1 MHSVIDIKSWV
12 ESANQAQT
20 DFPIQNL
27 PYGVFEAGGY
37 TSIGAAIGDFIL
49 DLRACAQVGLLD
61 GLTPAATEACTAESL
76 NPLLALGPDEWS
88 SLRAHVAELLKAGST
103 GRGQVEPLLVA
114 QEGAVMRLPVT
125 IGDYTDFF
133 TSIYHATNVGNLFRP
148 GNPLGTNYKYL
159 PVGYHG
165 RASSVVV
172 SGTPVRRPSGQIS
185 SVDAPQFGPSRAL
198 DYELEV
204 AAVVGVGNHLGE
216 PVPIAK
222 AHSHIFGLCLLNDW
236 SARDIQM
243 WESQPL
249 GPFLAK
255 SFATTL
261 SPWVVP
267 LPALEPFRVPAF
279 VRSAGDPPPLP
290 YLYSAED
297 QARGGIDLT
306 VEAWL
311 ASRRMR
317 ESAIEPMRISRGN
330 FRDTY
335 WTIAQMLTHHTSN
348 GCNLRPGDLFASG
361 TLSGPT
367 PESLACLLERT
378 RRGAEPFQLP
388 SGEERTYLED
398 GDEVILRGYCERE
411 GCPRI
416 GFGECRGIVTAAT

>member
-1 MHSVIDIKSWV
+1 MIDIKSWV
-12 ESANQAQT
+12 ESANQPQT

-27 PYGVFEAGGY
+27 AYGVFETGEY
-37 TSIGAAIGDFIL
+37 LRIGVAIGDFIL
-49 DLRACAQVGLLD
+49 DLRACARDGLLS
-61 GLTPAATEACTAESL
+61 GLTPETTQACAADSL
-76 NPLLALGPDEWS
+76 NQLLALGPHAWS
-88 SLRAHVAELLKAGST
+88 SLRARVTELLAIGSIW
-103 GRGQVEPLLVA
+103 RDQVGPLLVPQA
-114 QEGAVMRLPVT
+114 GAVMRLPVV

-148 GNPLGTNYKYL
+148 GNPLGPNYKYL

-172 SGTPVRRPSGQIS
+172 SGTPVRRPSGQTCAGDS
-185 SVDAPQFGPSRAL
+185 PQFGPSRAL
-198 DYELEV
+198 DYEVEV
-204 AAVVGVGNHLGE
+204 SAMVGVGNRLGE

-222 AHSHIFGLCLLNDW
+222 ARSHIFGLCLLNDW

-267 LPALEPFRVPAF
+267 LAALDPFRVPAF
-279 VRSAGDPPPLP
+279 ARAEGDPLPPP
-290 YLYSAED
+290 HLYSTED

-311 ASRRMR
+311 TSRRMR
-317 ESAIEPMRISRGN
+317 ESAIEPMRITRGN

-335 WTIAQMLTHHTSN
+335 WTIAQMLAHHTSN
-348 GCNLRPGDLFASG
+348 GCNLRPGDVFASG
-361 TLSGPT
+361 TLSGAT

-378 RRGAEPFQLP
+378 RRGAQPFQLP

-411 GCPRI
+411 GCVRI

>member
-1 MHSVIDIKSWV
+1 MTNLKSWV
-12 ESANQAQT
+12 ESATQAQT

-27 PYGVFEAGGY
+27 PYGVFEAGERA
-37 TSIGAAIGDFIL
+37 SIGVAIGDFIL
-49 DLRACAQVGLLD
+49 DLRACERDGLLNN
-61 GLTPAATEACTAESL
+61 LTPEAAQACAADSL
-76 NPLLALGPDEWS
+76 NALLALGPDQWS
-88 SLRAHVAELLKAGST
+88 SLRARVTELLTAGSIW
-103 GRGQVEPLLVA
+103 REQAEPFLVP
-114 QEGAVMRLPVT
+114 QEGVVMLLPVA

-133 TSIYHATNVGNLFRP
+133 TSIYHATNVDNLFRP
-148 GNPLGTNYKYL
+148 GNPLGPNYKYL

-172 SGTPVRRPSGQIS
+172 SGTTVRRPFGQTS
-185 SVDAPQFGPSRAL
+185 AGDAPQFGPSRAL

-204 AAVVGVGNHLGE
+204 AAVVGVGNQLGE
-216 PVPIAK
+216 PVPITRAS
-222 AHSHIFGLCLLNDW
+222 SHIFGLCLLNDW

-267 LPALEPFRVPAF
+267 LAAIEPFRVPAF
-279 VRSAGDPPPLP
+279 KRGEGDPAPLP
-290 YLYSAED
+290 YLFSPED
-297 QARGGIDLT
+297 QERGGIDLT
-306 VEAWL
+306 VEVWL
-311 ASRRMR
+311 ASRRMS
-317 ESAIEPMRISRGN
+317 ESGIEPIRMSRGN

-335 WTIAQMLTHHTSN
+335 WTIAQMLAHHTSN
-348 GCNLRPGDLFASG
+348 GCNLRPGDVFASG

-378 RRGAEPFQLP
+378 RRGAEPFRLP

-411 GCPRI
+411 GCARI

>member
-1 MHSVIDIKSWV
+1 MTDIRSWV
-12 ESANQAQT
+12 ESANQPQT

-27 PYGVFEAGGY
+27 PYGVFEAGEFAG
-37 TSIGAAIGDFIL
+37 IGVAIGDSIL
-49 DLRACAQVGLLD
+49 DLRACSRNGLLN
-61 GLTPAATEACTAESL
+61 GLTPETTQVCTAESL
-76 NPLLALGPDEWS
+76 NPLLALGPDQWS
-88 SLRAHVAELLKAGST
+88 SLRARVAKLLEAGSIW
-103 GRGQVEPLLVA
+103 REQVEPLLVP
-114 QEGAVMRLPVT
+114 QEGAAMRLPVV

-133 TSIYHATNVGNLFRP
+133 TSIFHATNVGNLFRP
-148 GNPLGTNYKYL
+148 RNPLGPNYKYL

-172 SGTPVRRPSGQIS
+172 SGTPVRRPSGQT
-185 SVDAPQFGPSRAL
+185 SVGDAPQFGPSRAL

-204 AAVVGVGNHLGE
+204 AVVVGVGNQLGE
-216 PVPIAK
+216 PVPITRAS
-222 AHSHIFGLCLLNDW
+222 SHIFGLCLLNDW

-267 LPALEPFRVPAF
+267 LAALEPFRVPAF
-279 VRSAGDPPPLP
+279 ARAEGDPRPLP

-306 VEAWL
+306 VEVWL

-317 ESAIEPMRISRGN
+317 ESGIEPVRMSRGN

-335 WTIAQMLTHHTSN
+335 WTIAQMLAHHTSN
-348 GCNLRPGDLFASG
+348 GCNLRPGDVFASG

-367 PESLACLLERT
+367 RDSLACLLERT
-378 RRGAEPFQLP
+378 RRGAEPFRLP

-411 GCPRI
+411 GCVRI
-416 GFGECRGIVTAAT
+416 GFGECRGIVEAR

>member
-1 MHSVIDIKSWV
+1 VTDIRSWV
-12 ESANQAQT
+12 ESANQPQT

-27 PYGVFEAGGY
+27 PYGVLEAGEFA
-37 TSIGAAIGDFIL
+37 SIGVAIGDFIL
-49 DLRACAQVGLLD
+49 DLRGCWRDGLLN
-61 GLTPAATEACTAESL
+61 GLTPEMTQVCTAESL
-76 NPLLALGPDEWS
+76 NPLLALGPGEWS
-88 SLRAHVAELLKAGST
+88 SLRARVTELLRMGST
-103 GRGQVEPLLVA
+103 RREQVEQLLVP
-114 QEGAVMRLPVT
+114 QEGTAMRLPVV

-148 GNPLGTNYKYL
+148 GNPLAPNYKYL

-172 SGTPVRRPSGQIS
+172 SGTPVRRPSGQTLAG
-185 SVDAPQFGPSRAL
+185 DAPQFGPSRAL

-204 AAVVGVGNHLGE
+204 AVVVGVGNQLGE
-216 PVPIAK
+216 PVPITRAS
-222 AHSHIFGLCLLNDW
+222 SHIFGLCLLNDW
-236 SARDIQM
+236 SARDIQT

-255 SFATTL
+255 SFVTTL

-267 LPALEPFRVPAF
+267 LAALEPFRVPAF
-279 VRSAGDPPPLP
+279 ARAGGDPRPLP

-297 QARGGIDLT
+297 QARGGIDLA
-306 VEAWL
+306 VEVWL

-317 ESAIEPMRISRGN
+317 EGGIEPMRISRGN

-335 WTIAQMLTHHTSN
+335 WTIAQMLAHHTSN
-348 GCNLRPGDLFASG
+348 GCNLRPGDVFASG

-367 PESLACLLERT
+367 PDSLACLLERT
-378 RRGAEPFQLP
+378 RRGAEPFRLP

-411 GCPRI
+411 GCARI

>member
-1 MHSVIDIKSWV
+1 VIDIKSWV
-12 ESANQAQT
+12 ESANQPQT

-27 PYGVFEAGGY
+27 AYGVFETGEY
-37 TSIGAAIGDFIL
+37 LRIGVAIGDFIL
-49 DLRACAQVGLLD
+49 DLRACARDGLLS
-61 GLTPAATEACTAESL
+61 GLTPETTQACAADSL
-76 NPLLALGPDEWS
+76 NQLLALGPHAWS
-88 SLRAHVAELLKAGST
+88 SLRARVTELLAIGSIW
-103 GRGQVEPLLVA
+103 RDQVGPLLVPQA
-114 QEGAVMRLPVT
+114 GAVMRLPVV

-148 GNPLGTNYKYL
+148 GNPLGPNYKYL

-172 SGTPVRRPSGQIS
+172 SGTPVRRPSGQTCAGDS
-185 SVDAPQFGPSRAL
+185 PQFGPSRAL
-198 DYELEV
+198 DYEVEV
-204 AAVVGVGNHLGE
+204 SAMVGVGNRLGE

-222 AHSHIFGLCLLNDW
+222 ARSHIFGLCLLNDW

-267 LPALEPFRVPAF
+267 LAALDPFRVPAF
-279 VRSAGDPPPLP
+279 ARAEGDPLPPP
-290 YLYSAED
+290 HLYSTED

-311 ASRRMR
+311 TSRRMR
-317 ESAIEPMRISRGN
+317 ESAIEPMRITRGN

-335 WTIAQMLTHHTSN
+335 WTIAQMLAHHTSN
-348 GCNLRPGDLFASG
+348 GCNLRPGDVFASG
-361 TLSGPT
+361 TLSGAT

-378 RRGAEPFQLP
+378 RRGAQPFQLP

-411 GCPRI
+411 GCVRI